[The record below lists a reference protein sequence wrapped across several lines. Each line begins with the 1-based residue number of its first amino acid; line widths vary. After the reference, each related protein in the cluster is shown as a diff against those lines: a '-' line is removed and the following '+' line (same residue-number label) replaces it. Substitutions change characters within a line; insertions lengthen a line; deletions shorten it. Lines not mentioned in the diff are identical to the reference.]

1 MKGGGEDRS
10 RDVDLDLDV
19 HLDLEG
25 LVHEGSK
32 DLLKYIK
39 LR

>member
-1 MKGGGEDRS
+1 MGKVVEKI
-10 RDVDLDLDV
+10 DLDLDLD
-19 HLDLEG
+19 LDLEG

-39 LR
+39 LEWWK